1 MASILNRYYNFTYDY
16 SYVFLY
22 WYVAELGVA
31 MFVGNLPLCYPIL
44 RLALGKGREPSSNHT
59 PPYIITIGSER
70 MRRRRAVDD
79 TVLQTTQWDKLDDRD
94 VGTADGCGA
103 NSLMASDGGSN
114 FELALQ
120 GRKNHRYET
129 TVSSSSRNGESSQRS
144 PNLSHD
150 DNHSEKIVVMRTVD
164 VSVTRSENRD

>member
-44 RLALGKGREPSSNHT
+44 RLALGKSRDASDHT

-79 TVLQTTQWDKLDDRD
+79 TVLQSTQWDKLDDRD
-94 VGTADGCGA
+94 VATADGRA
-103 NSLMASDGGSN
+103 NTLVASDGGSN

-129 TVSSSSRNGESSQRS
+129 TVSSSSRNGESSQQRS
-144 PNLSHD
+144 PTVSQD

-164 VSVTRSENRD
+164 VSVTRSDNRE